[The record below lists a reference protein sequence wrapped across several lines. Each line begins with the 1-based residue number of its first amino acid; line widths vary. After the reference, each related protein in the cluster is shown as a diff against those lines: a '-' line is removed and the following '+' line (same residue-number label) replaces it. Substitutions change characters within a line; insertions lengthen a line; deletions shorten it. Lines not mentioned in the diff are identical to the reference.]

1 MSESSLGLFGI
12 HGQALVYRQERLNLI
27 AGNLANADT
36 PHFRAQDI
44 DFQSALRAA
53 VSKDAVGEALSRTQ
67 AAHLDAS
74 GNSNGDIA
82 SLRIYRTPLQPSLDG
97 NTVDASI
104 EQASFGRAALEYRAS
119 LSFIEGRIRS
129 LLTAIT
135 GD

>member
-53 VSKDAVGEALSRTQ
+53 VSKDAAGERRV
-67 AAHLDAS
+67 AA
-74 GNSNGDIA
+74 
-82 SLRIYRTPLQPSLDG
+82 
-97 NTVDASI
+97 
-104 EQASFGRAALEYRAS
+104 GRRGRYGPVVAAAL
-119 LSFIEGRIRS
+119 
-129 LLTAIT
+129 
-135 GD
+135 